1 MSTLY
6 FSYDPDES
14 VKKYSPSFSYSE
26 ELDEEHGHGHISEF
40 HRFCRTIAA
49 LYGYSQDSI
58 DKYFGKEKENPF
70 LD

>member
-14 VKKYSPSFSYSE
+14 MKKYSHSFSYSE
-26 ELDEEHGHGHISEF
+26 EIDEEHGDGHISEF
-40 HRFCRTIAA
+40 HKFCRTIAA
-49 LYGYSQDSI
+49 LYGYSQESI
-58 DKYFGKEKENPF
+58 DKYFGKEKGNPF

>member
-1 MSTLY
+1 MSMLY

-14 VKKYSPSFSYSE
+14 VKKYSHSFSYSE
-26 ELDEEHGHGHISEF
+26 EFDEKYGHISEF
-40 HRFCRTIAA
+40 HKFCRTIAA
-49 LYGYSQDSI
+49 LYGYSQESI

>member
-14 VKKYSPSFSYSE
+14 VKKYSPSFSYSKDFNE
-26 ELDEEHGHGHISEF
+26 EYGHIAEF
-40 HRFCRTIAA
+40 HKFCRTIAA

-58 DKYFGKEKENPF
+58 DNYFGKEKKNPF